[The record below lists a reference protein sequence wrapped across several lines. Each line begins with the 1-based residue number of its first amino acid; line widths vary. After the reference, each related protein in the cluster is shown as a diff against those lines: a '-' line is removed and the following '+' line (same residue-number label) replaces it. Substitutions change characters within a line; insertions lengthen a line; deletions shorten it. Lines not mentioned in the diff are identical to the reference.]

1 MLYTCTDS
9 SRICKIVL
17 DSAKH
22 DTGHKKKK
30 KKKKKEKE
38 KETYNIHRIAFVCA
52 LA

>member
-1 MLYTCTDS
+1 VQE
-9 SRICKIVL
+9 REKNE
-17 DSAKH
+17 K
-22 DTGHKKKK
+22 G